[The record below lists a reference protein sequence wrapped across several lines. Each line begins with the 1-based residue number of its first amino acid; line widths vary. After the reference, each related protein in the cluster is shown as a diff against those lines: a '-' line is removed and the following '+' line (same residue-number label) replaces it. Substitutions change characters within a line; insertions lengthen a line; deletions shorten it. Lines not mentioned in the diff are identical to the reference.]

1 MESIEAR
8 SKNKT
13 RNQLAEMFV
22 KSLSEEK
29 LPWHAVWNT
38 YPQQNA
44 VTKKAYRG
52 INAFLLAMA
61 SEELGF
67 DDPRWCTFSQAK
79 KKGWSIRKGAKGVPV
94 EFWSAIN
101 VHTHEVVDF
110 KEAARQLRDGEAKE
124 GDFNYYSRN
133 SYVFNAQQ
141 IDGIPAL
148 KQEAPM
154 VDIGL
159 IRQNRDTLIK
169 NMAVGFDGN
178 GTDCH
183 YSPSKDKIVMPLESD
198 FRDTYGYMCSF
209 LHEAGHATGA
219 PSRLG
224 RGFGVTRE
232 EYAIEELRA
241 EIASAMTSQQLGIP
255 LTDEQMQRNLD
266 LHKAYIQSWAQAI
279 RDAPKVLFDAI
290 KDAEQISD
298 YLVDKGEFRQVIESE
313 QVKEVQEPEQPAEEQ
328 KATKE
333 AEVMEESSRDHGEET
348 VKQITVLVVEPGKA
362 PYTKEIGD
370 DWRAFQAEVGGAFQI
385 VYPGYDPVGLVC
397 NDDGKLLGL
406 PMNRGLR
413 DDAGDLYDVIAG
425 TFFLVGLGGGG
436 TTVSL
441 TEEQIRKYEQRFH
454 DPEQFIKVNGKL
466 VCIPVRELPEQK
478 KDLPHQPEISFGCT
492 ADNRYYAEVVT
503 DRGTEQCTMQFRPGR
518 YFFETAAGKVHML
531 TKEETDRYMEFVA
544 ESVKLEAVREQT
556 ALLRQKAEAQ
566 VETLGKAHS

>member
-79 KKGWSIRKGAKGVPV
+79 KKGWSIKKGAKGVPV

-141 IDGIPAL
+141 IEGIPAL

-183 YSPSKDKIVMPLESD
+183 YSPSKDEIVMPPESD

-255 LTDEQMQRNLD
+255 LTDEQTQRNLD

-298 YLVDKGEFRQVIESE
+298 YLIDKGEFRQVIEAE
-313 QVKEVQEPEQPAEEQ
+313 QIKEVRESEQPAEEQ

-333 AEVMEESSRDHGEET
+333 AEAMEEVSHDHGEET

-478 KDLPHQPEISFGCT
+478 KDLPRQPEISFGCT

-503 DRGTEQCTMQFRPGR
+503 DRGAEQCTMQFRPGR

-531 TKEETDRYMEFVA
+531 TKEETNRYMEFVA

-566 VETLGKAHS
+566 IETLGKAHS

>member
-79 KKGWSIRKGAKGVPV
+79 KKGWSIKKGAKGVPV

-141 IDGIPAL
+141 IEGIPAL

-169 NMAVGFDGN
+169 NMAVEFDGN

-183 YSPSKDKIVMPLESD
+183 YSPSKDKIVMPPESD

-224 RGFGVTRE
+224 RGFGATRE

-298 YLVDKGEFRQVIESE
+298 YLIDKGEFRQVVEAE
-313 QVKEVQEPEQPAEEQ
+313 QVKEVREPEQPAEEQ

-333 AEVMEESSRDHGEET
+333 AEAMEEVSLDHGEET

-531 TKEETDRYMEFVA
+531 TKEETNRYMEFVA

>member
-79 KKGWSIRKGAKGVPV
+79 KKGWSIKKGAKGVPV

-141 IDGIPAL
+141 IEGIPAL

-183 YSPSKDKIVMPLESD
+183 YSPSKDKIVMPPESD

-466 VCIPVRELPEQK
+466 VCIPVREFPEQK

>member
-124 GDFNYYSRN
+124 GDFNFYSRN

>member
-141 IDGIPAL
+141 IEGIPAL

-183 YSPSKDKIVMPLESD
+183 YSPSKDKIVMPPESD

>member
-124 GDFNYYSRN
+124 GDFNFYSRN

-141 IDGIPAL
+141 IEGIPAL

-183 YSPSKDKIVMPLESD
+183 YSPSKDKIVMPPESD

-290 KDAEQISD
+290 KDAEQLRD
-298 YLVDKGEFRQVIESE
+298 YLLDKGEFRQVIAAEP
-313 QVKEVQEPEQPAEEQ
+313 VKEVQEPEQSAEEQ

-333 AEVMEESSRDHGEET
+333 AEAMEEVSRDHGEET

-370 DWRAFQAEVGGAFQI
+370 DWRAFHAEVGGAFQI

-441 TEEQIRKYEQRFH
+441 TEEQIRKYKQRFH

-531 TKEETDRYMEFVA
+531 TKEETNRYMEFVA

>member
-79 KKGWSIRKGAKGVPV
+79 KKGWSIKKGAKGVPV

-141 IDGIPAL
+141 IEGIPAL

-183 YSPSKDKIVMPLESD
+183 YSPSKDKIVMPPESD

-298 YLVDKGEFRQVIESE
+298 YLIDKGEFRQAIEAE
-313 QVKEVQEPEQPAEEQ
+313 QVKEVREPEQPAEEQ

-333 AEVMEESSRDHGEET
+333 AEAMEEVSLDHGEET

-566 VETLGKAHS
+566 VEMLGKAHS

>member
-141 IDGIPAL
+141 IEGIPAL

-183 YSPSKDKIVMPLESD
+183 YSPSKDKIVMPPESD

-313 QVKEVQEPEQPAEEQ
+313 QVKEVQEPDQPAEEQ

>member
-22 KSLSEEK
+22 KSLTEEK

-124 GDFNYYSRN
+124 GDFNFYSRN

-141 IDGIPAL
+141 IEGIPAL

-183 YSPSKDKIVMPLESD
+183 YSPSKDKIVMPPEGD

-224 RGFGVTRE
+224 RGFGSTKE

-298 YLVDKGEFRQVIESE
+298 YLIDKGEFRQVIEAE
-313 QVKEVQEPEQPAEEQ
+313 QVKEVREPEQPAEEQ

-333 AEVMEESSRDHGEET
+333 AEAMEEVSLDHGEET

-531 TKEETDRYMEFVA
+531 TKEETNRYMEFVA

>member
-124 GDFNYYSRN
+124 GDFNFYSRN

-141 IDGIPAL
+141 IEGIPAL

-183 YSPSKDKIVMPLESD
+183 YSPSKDKIVMPPESD

-298 YLVDKGEFRQVIESE
+298 YLLDKGEFRQVIEAE

-333 AEVMEESSRDHGEET
+333 AEAMEEVSRDHGEET

-531 TKEETDRYMEFVA
+531 TKEETNRYMEFVA
-544 ESVKLEAVREQT
+544 ESVKLEAVHEQT

>member
-1 MESIEAR
+1 METIEKR

-13 RNQLAEMFV
+13 REQLAEMFV
-22 KSLSEEK
+22 KSLSEQK
-29 LPWHAVWNT
+29 LPWYAVWNT

-44 VTKKAYRG
+44 VTAKAYRG
-52 INAFLLAMA
+52 INAFLLSMVAEA
-61 SEELGF
+61 FGY
-67 DDPRWCTFSQAK
+67 DDPRWCTFNQAK
-79 KKGWSIRKGAKGVPV
+79 KKGWHIKEGSKGVPV

-101 VHTHEVVDF
+101 IHTKEVMDF
-110 KEAARQLRDGEAKE
+110 REAAQKIRDGEAKQ
-124 GDFNYYSRN
+124 GDFRYYNRN
-133 SYVFNAQQ
+133 FYVFNAAQ
-141 IDGIPAL
+141 IEGIPEL
-148 KQEAPM
+148 KRASHT
-154 VDIGL
+154 VDMDL
-159 IRQNRDTLIK
+159 IRRNRDTLIK

-183 YSPSKDKIVMPLESD
+183 YSPSKDEIVMPPESD

-298 YLVDKGEFRQVIESE
+298 YLIDKGEFRQVVEAE
-313 QVKEVQEPEQPAEEQ
+313 QVKEVREPEQPAEEQ

-333 AEVMEESSRDHGEET
+333 AEAMEEVSHDYGEET

-478 KDLPHQPEISFGCT
+478 KDLPRQPEISFGCT

-566 VETLGKAHS
+566 IETLGKAHS

>member
-124 GDFNYYSRN
+124 GDFNFYSRN

-141 IDGIPAL
+141 IEGIPAL

-183 YSPSKDKIVMPLESD
+183 YSPSKDKIVMPPESD

-279 RDAPKVLFDAI
+279 RDAPKVLFNAI

-298 YLVDKGEFRQVIESE
+298 YLLDKGEFRQVIEAE

-333 AEVMEESSRDHGEET
+333 AEAMEEVSRDHGEET

-531 TKEETDRYMEFVA
+531 TKEETNRYMEFVA

>member
-79 KKGWSIRKGAKGVPV
+79 KKGWSIKKGAKGVPV

-124 GDFNYYSRN
+124 GDFNFYSRN

-141 IDGIPAL
+141 IEGIPAL

-183 YSPSKDKIVMPLESD
+183 YSPSKDKIVMPPESD

-298 YLVDKGEFRQVIESE
+298 YLVDKGEFRQVIEAE

-333 AEVMEESSRDHGEET
+333 AEAMEEVSRDHGEET

-531 TKEETDRYMEFVA
+531 TKEETNRYMEFVA

-556 ALLRQKAEAQ
+556 ALLRQKTEAQ

>member
-124 GDFNYYSRN
+124 GDFNFYSRN

-141 IDGIPAL
+141 IEGIPAL

-178 GTDCH
+178 GADCH
-183 YSPSKDKIVMPLESD
+183 YSPSKDKIVMPPESD

-531 TKEETDRYMEFVA
+531 TKEETNRYMEFVA

>member
-124 GDFNYYSRN
+124 GDFNFYSRN

-141 IDGIPAL
+141 IEGIPAL

-183 YSPSKDKIVMPLESD
+183 YSPSKDKIVMPPESD

-298 YLVDKGEFRQVIESE
+298 YLVDKGEFRQVIEAE

-333 AEVMEESSRDHGEET
+333 AEAMEEVSRDHGEET

>member
-124 GDFNYYSRN
+124 GDFNFYSRN

-141 IDGIPAL
+141 IEGIPAL

-183 YSPSKDKIVMPLESD
+183 YSPSKDKIVMPPESD

-298 YLVDKGEFRQVIESE
+298 YLLDKGEFRQVIEAE
-313 QVKEVQEPEQPAEEQ
+313 QVKEVQEPEQSTEEQ

-333 AEVMEESSRDHGEET
+333 AEAMEEVSRDHGEET

-531 TKEETDRYMEFVA
+531 TKEETNRYMEFVA

-556 ALLRQKAEAQ
+556 ALLWQKAEAQ

>member
-124 GDFNYYSRN
+124 GDFNFYSRN

-141 IDGIPAL
+141 IEGIPAL

-183 YSPSKDKIVMPLESD
+183 YSPSKDKIVMPPESD

-298 YLVDKGEFRQVIESE
+298 YLLDKGEFRQVIEAE
-313 QVKEVQEPEQPAEEQ
+313 QVKEVQEPEQSAEEQ

-333 AEVMEESSRDHGEET
+333 AEAMEEVSRDHGEET

-531 TKEETDRYMEFVA
+531 TKEETNRYMEFVA

>member
-141 IDGIPAL
+141 IEGIPAL

-183 YSPSKDKIVMPLESD
+183 YSPSKDKIVMPPESD

-556 ALLRQKAEAQ
+556 ALLWQKAEAQ

>member
-79 KKGWSIRKGAKGVPV
+79 KKGWSIKKGAKGVPV

-141 IDGIPAL
+141 IEGIPAL

-183 YSPSKDKIVMPLESD
+183 YSPSKDKIVMPPESD

-298 YLVDKGEFRQVIESE
+298 YLIDKGEFRQVVEAE
-313 QVKEVQEPEQPAEEQ
+313 QVKEVREPEQPAEEQ

-333 AEVMEESSRDHGEET
+333 AEAMEEVSHDYGEQT

-566 VETLGKAHS
+566 VEMLGKAHS

>member
-141 IDGIPAL
+141 IEGIPAL

-183 YSPSKDKIVMPLESD
+183 YSPSKDKIVMPPESD

-255 LTDEQMQRNLD
+255 LTDDQMQRNLD

-333 AEVMEESSRDHGEET
+333 PGAMEEASRDHGEET

-406 PMNRGLR
+406 PMNHGLR

>member
-1 MESIEAR
+1 METIEKR

-13 RNQLAEMFV
+13 REQLAEMFV
-22 KSLSEEK
+22 KSLSEQK
-29 LPWHAVWNT
+29 LPWYAVWNT

-44 VTKKAYRG
+44 VTAKAYRG
-52 INAFLLAMA
+52 INAFLLSMVAEA
-61 SEELGF
+61 FGY
-67 DDPRWCTFSQAK
+67 DDPRWCTFNQAK
-79 KKGWSIRKGAKGVPV
+79 KKGWHIKEGSKGVPV

-101 VHTHEVVDF
+101 IHTKEVMDF
-110 KEAARQLRDGEAKE
+110 REAAQKIRDGEAE
-124 GDFNYYSRN
+124 QGDFRYYNRN
-133 SYVFNAQQ
+133 FYVFNAAQ
-141 IDGIPAL
+141 IEGIPEL
-148 KQEAPM
+148 KRASHT
-154 VDIGL
+154 VDIDL
-159 IRQNRDTLIK
+159 IRRNRDTLIK

-183 YSPSKDKIVMPLESD
+183 YSPSKDEIVMPPEGD

-219 PSRLG
+219 PGRLG
-224 RGFGVTRE
+224 RGFGSTRE

-255 LTDEQMQRNLD
+255 LTEEQMQSNLD
-266 LHKAYIQSWAQAI
+266 LHKAYIQGWAQAI
-279 RDAPKVLFDAI
+279 KDAPKVLFDAI

-298 YLVDKGEFRQVIESE
+298 YLIDKGEFRQVIEAE

-328 KATKE
+328 EMTKE
-333 AEVMEESSRDHGEET
+333 PGAMEEASRDHGEET

-406 PMNRGLR
+406 PMNHGLR

>member
-79 KKGWSIRKGAKGVPV
+79 KKGWSIKKGAKGVPV

-141 IDGIPAL
+141 IEGIPAL

-183 YSPSKDKIVMPLESD
+183 YSPSKDKIVMPPESD

-298 YLVDKGEFRQVIESE
+298 YLIDKGEFRQVIEAE
-313 QVKEVQEPEQPAEEQ
+313 QVKEVREPEQPAEEQ

-333 AEVMEESSRDHGEET
+333 AEAMEEVSLDHGEET

-566 VETLGKAHS
+566 VEMLGKAHS

>member
-1 MESIEAR
+1 
-8 SKNKT
+8 
-13 RNQLAEMFV
+13 
-22 KSLSEEK
+22 
-29 LPWHAVWNT
+29 
-38 YPQQNA
+38 
-44 VTKKAYRG
+44 
-52 INAFLLAMA
+52 
-61 SEELGF
+61 
-67 DDPRWCTFSQAK
+67 
-79 KKGWSIRKGAKGVPV
+79 
-94 EFWSAIN
+94 
-101 VHTHEVVDF
+101 
-110 KEAARQLRDGEAKE
+110 
-124 GDFNYYSRN
+124 
-133 SYVFNAQQ
+133 
-141 IDGIPAL
+141 
-148 KQEAPM
+148 M

-183 YSPSKDKIVMPLESD
+183 YSPSKDKIVMPPESD

-279 RDAPKVLFDAI
+279 RDAPKVLFNAI

-298 YLVDKGEFRQVIESE
+298 YLLDKGEFRQVIEAE

-333 AEVMEESSRDHGEET
+333 AEAMEEVSRDHGEET

-413 DDAGDLYDVIAG
+413 DDADDLYDVIAG

-531 TKEETDRYMEFVA
+531 TKEETNRYMEFVA

>member
-124 GDFNYYSRN
+124 GDFNFYSRN

-141 IDGIPAL
+141 IEGIPAL

-183 YSPSKDKIVMPLESD
+183 YSPSKDKIVMPPESD

-298 YLVDKGEFRQVIESE
+298 YLVDKGEFRQVIEAE

-333 AEVMEESSRDHGEET
+333 AEAMEEVSRDHGEET

-531 TKEETDRYMEFVA
+531 TKEETNRYMEFVA

>member
-22 KSLSEEK
+22 KSLSEQK
-29 LPWHAVWNT
+29 LPWYAVWNT

-44 VTKKAYRG
+44 VTAKAYRG
-52 INAFLLAMA
+52 INAFLLSMVAEA
-61 SEELGF
+61 FGY
-67 DDPRWCTFSQAK
+67 DDPRWCTFNQAK
-79 KKGWSIRKGAKGVPV
+79 KKGWHIKEGSKGVPV

-101 VHTHEVVDF
+101 IHTKEVMDF
-110 KEAARQLRDGEAKE
+110 REAAQKIRDGEAKQ
-124 GDFNYYSRN
+124 GDFRYYNRN
-133 SYVFNAQQ
+133 FYVFNAAQ
-141 IDGIPAL
+141 IEGIPEL
-148 KQEAPM
+148 KRASHT
-154 VDIGL
+154 VDMDL
-159 IRQNRDTLIK
+159 IRRNRDTLIK

-183 YSPSKDKIVMPLESD
+183 YSPSKDEIVMPPEGD

-224 RGFGVTRE
+224 RGFGSTKE

-298 YLVDKGEFRQVIESE
+298 YLVDKGEFRQVIEAE
-313 QVKEVQEPEQPAEEQ
+313 QVKEVREPEQPAEEQ

-333 AEVMEESSRDHGEET
+333 AEAMEEVSHDHGEET

-531 TKEETDRYMEFVA
+531 TKEETNRYMEFVA

>member
-124 GDFNYYSRN
+124 GDFNFYSRN

-183 YSPSKDKIVMPLESD
+183 YSPSKDKIVMPPESD

-255 LTDEQMQRNLD
+255 LTDDQMQRNLD

>member
-79 KKGWSIRKGAKGVPV
+79 KKGWSIKKGAKGVPV

>member
-79 KKGWSIRKGAKGVPV
+79 KKGWSIKKGAKGVPV

-124 GDFNYYSRN
+124 GDFNFYSRN

-183 YSPSKDKIVMPLESD
+183 YSPSKDKIVMPPESD

-255 LTDEQMQRNLD
+255 LTDDQMQRNLD

-298 YLVDKGEFRQVIESE
+298 YLVDKGEFRQVIEAE

-333 AEVMEESSRDHGEET
+333 AKAMEEVSRDHGEET

-466 VCIPVRELPEQK
+466 VCIPVREFPEQK

>member
-124 GDFNYYSRN
+124 GDFNFYSRN

-141 IDGIPAL
+141 IEGIPAL

-183 YSPSKDKIVMPLESD
+183 YSPSKDKIVMPPESD

-298 YLVDKGEFRQVIESE
+298 YLLDKGEFRQVIEAE

-333 AEVMEESSRDHGEET
+333 AEAMEEVSRDHGEET

-531 TKEETDRYMEFVA
+531 TKEETNRYMEFVA

>member
-124 GDFNYYSRN
+124 GDFNFYSRN

-183 YSPSKDKIVMPLESD
+183 YSPSKDKIVMPPESD

-255 LTDEQMQRNLD
+255 LTDDQMQRNLD

-298 YLVDKGEFRQVIESE
+298 YLVDKGEFRQVIEAE

-333 AEVMEESSRDHGEET
+333 AKAMEEVSRDHGEET

-466 VCIPVRELPEQK
+466 VCIPVREFPEQK

>member
-124 GDFNYYSRN
+124 GDFNFYSRN

-141 IDGIPAL
+141 IEGIPAL

-183 YSPSKDKIVMPLESD
+183 YSPSKDKIVMPPESD

-279 RDAPKVLFDAI
+279 RDAPKVLFNAI

-298 YLVDKGEFRQVIESE
+298 YLLDKGEFRQVIEAE

-333 AEVMEESSRDHGEET
+333 AEAMEEVSRDHGEET

-385 VYPGYDPVGLVC
+385 VYPGYDPIGLVC

-413 DDAGDLYDVIAG
+413 DDADDLYDVIAG

-531 TKEETDRYMEFVA
+531 TKEETNRYMEFVA

>member
-124 GDFNYYSRN
+124 GDFNFYSRN

-141 IDGIPAL
+141 IEGIPAL

-183 YSPSKDKIVMPLESD
+183 YSPSKDKIVMPPESD

-298 YLVDKGEFRQVIESE
+298 YLVDKGEFRQVIEAE

-333 AEVMEESSRDHGEET
+333 AEAMEESSRDHGEET

-441 TEEQIRKYEQRFH
+441 TEEQIRKYEHRFH

-466 VCIPVRELPEQK
+466 ICIPVRELPEQK

-518 YFFETAAGKVHML
+518 YFFETTAGKVHML
-531 TKEETDRYMEFVA
+531 TPTEVERYMKFVA
-544 ESVKLEAVREQT
+544 EEVNLEAVRQQT
-556 ALLRQKAEAQ
+556 ELLRQKTAGQIEQ
-566 VETLGKAHS
+566 RNKTI

>member
-1 MESIEAR
+1 
-8 SKNKT
+8 
-13 RNQLAEMFV
+13 MFV

-141 IDGIPAL
+141 IEGIPAL

-183 YSPSKDKIVMPLESD
+183 YSPSKDKIVMPPESD

>member
-141 IDGIPAL
+141 IEGIPAL

-169 NMAVGFDGN
+169 HMAVGFDGH
-178 GTDCH
+178 GTDCLS
-183 YSPSKDKIVMPLESD
+183 SPAKDKIVMPPESD

-466 VCIPVRELPEQK
+466 VCIPVREFPEQK

>member
-52 INAFLLAMA
+52 INAFLLSMVAEA
-61 SEELGF
+61 FGY
-67 DDPRWCTFSQAK
+67 DDPRWCTFNQAK
-79 KKGWSIRKGAKGVPV
+79 KKGWHIKEGAKGVPV

-124 GDFNYYSRN
+124 GDFNFYSRN

-141 IDGIPAL
+141 IEGIPAL

-183 YSPSKDKIVMPLESD
+183 YSPSKDKIVMPPESD

-313 QVKEVQEPEQPAEEQ
+313 QVKEVREPEQPAEEQ

-333 AEVMEESSRDHGEET
+333 AEAMEEVSHDYGEET

-413 DDAGDLYDVIAG
+413 DDADDLYDVIAG

-466 VCIPVRELPEQK
+466 VCIPVREFPEQK

>member
-183 YSPSKDKIVMPLESD
+183 YSPSKDKIVMPPESD

>member
-79 KKGWSIRKGAKGVPV
+79 KKGWSIKKGAKGVPV

-141 IDGIPAL
+141 IEGIPAL

-183 YSPSKDKIVMPLESD
+183 YSPSKDKIVMPPEGD

-224 RGFGVTRE
+224 RGFGSTKE

-298 YLVDKGEFRQVIESE
+298 YLIDKGEFRQVIEAE
-313 QVKEVQEPEQPAEEQ
+313 QVKEVREPEQPAEEQ

-333 AEVMEESSRDHGEET
+333 AEAMEEVSLDHGEET

-531 TKEETDRYMEFVA
+531 TKEETNRYMEFVA